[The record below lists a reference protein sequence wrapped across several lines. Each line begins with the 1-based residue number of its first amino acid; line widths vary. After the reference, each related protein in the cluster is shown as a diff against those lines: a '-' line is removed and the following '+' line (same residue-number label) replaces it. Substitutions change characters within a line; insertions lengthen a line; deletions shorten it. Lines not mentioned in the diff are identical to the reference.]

1 MYYMQL
7 HVLTS
12 LVQDKDSIPKK
23 STLVC
28 TQYTFLQ
35 RCNFQSMTP
44 TEIKNDDFQSCFP
57 CSKFTFFVYFSFRL
71 KFWPLLK
78 KTWHLIE
85 FLVGQKVVAD
95 KYQEN
100 AEERLL
106 FLVGKG
112 AEKLFVLWLFNCK
125 ELDPFCDL
133 TSFHFIPS
141 SFFHFS
147 TLSKRKTTYNY
158 G

>member
-1 MYYMQL
+1 MEPQ
-7 HVLTS
+7 VLAS

-125 ELDPFCDL
+125 ELDPFFDL